1 MSWLNA
7 PQKRRR
13 LRSVLRRGHLGVAL
27 VAVTL
32 ASASMTLLG
41 VLALKVYAD
50 HNLHLIARSINY
62 TVEAAVVF
70 DDPGAATEALA
81 LIASTEAV
89 AEAQVYT
96 VGGELLAHWQR
107 PQTDLLSRVEML
119 LADGLLQQPIS
130 MPILHQGQEVGR
142 VVLRGHGANMLRFLL
157 SGLLGV
163 LVCTA
168 LSAWSALYLSR
179 RLLDGI
185 TGPLQ
190 QLAQVAHAARRERA
204 FDRRVPPAHIAEL
217 DSLGNDFNALL
228 DELESWQ
235 SHLQNENEALAHQ
248 ASHDSLT
255 NLPNRAYFEARLTR
269 TLRSLNK
276 TRDKA
281 AVLFLDSD
289 RFKGINDAYG
299 HAAGDA
305 VLVAVATRIRA
316 QLREDDVVARLGGDE
331 FAILLTPLHKIED
344 AQRIAEK
351 IIASMLE
358 AIELPGQVSVVTSL
372 SIGIAVY
379 PEHGASAQE
388 LLCAADSAMYQAK
401 RLARGGQHVAESE
414 HPANTVN
421 IRS

>member
-1 MSWLNA
+1 MSGLNA
-7 PQKRRR
+7 PQRRRR

-89 AEAQVYT
+89 AEARVYT
-96 VGGELLAHWQR
+96 ADGELLAQWQR
-107 PQTDLLSRVEML
+107 PENGLLSRVEML
-119 LADGLLQQPIS
+119 LADSLLEQPITV
-130 MPILHQGQEVGR
+130 PVLHQGREVGR

-163 LVCTA
+163 LLCTA

-179 RLLDGI
+179 RLLGGI

-235 SHLQNENEALAHQ
+235 SHLQNENETLAHQ

-331 FAILLTPLHKIED
+331 FAILLTPLHKVED

-358 AIELPGQVSVVTSL
+358 PILLPGQACVVTSL

-401 RLARGGQHVAESE
+401 RLTRGGQHVAESE
-414 HPANTVN
+414 HPAITV
-421 IRS
+421 ITRS

>member
-1 MSWLNA
+1 MTTSRTPKN
-7 PQKRRR
+7 RRR

-89 AEAQVYT
+89 AEARVYT
-96 VGGELLAHWQR
+96 ADGELLAQWQR
-107 PQTDLLSRVEML
+107 PENGLLSRVEML
-119 LADGLLQQPIS
+119 LADSLLEQPLT
-130 MPILHQGQEVGR
+130 MPILHQGREVGR

-163 LVCTA
+163 LLCTA

-179 RLLDGI
+179 RLLGGI

-235 SHLQNENEALAHQ
+235 SHLQNENETLAHQ

-331 FAILLTPLHKIED
+331 FAILLTPLHKVED

-358 AIELPGQVSVVTSL
+358 PILLPGQACVVTSL

-379 PEHGASAQE
+379 PEHGASAHE

-401 RLARGGQHVAESE
+401 RLTRGGQHVAESE
-414 HPANTVN
+414 HPAITV
-421 IRS
+421 ITRS

>member
-1 MSWLNA
+1 MTTSRTPKN
-7 PQKRRR
+7 RRR

-89 AEAQVYT
+89 AEARVYT
-96 VGGELLAHWQR
+96 ADGELLAQWQR
-107 PQTDLLSRVEML
+107 PENGLLSRVEML
-119 LADGLLQQPIS
+119 LADSLLEQPLT
-130 MPILHQGQEVGR
+130 MPILHQGREVGR

-163 LVCTA
+163 LLCTA

-179 RLLDGI
+179 RLLGGI

-235 SHLQNENEALAHQ
+235 SHLQTENETLAHQ

-331 FAILLTPLHKIED
+331 FAILLTPLHKVED

-358 AIELPGQVSVVTSL
+358 PILLPGQACVVTSL

-401 RLARGGQHVAESE
+401 RLTRGGQHVAESE
-414 HPANTVN
+414 HPAITV
-421 IRS
+421 ITRS

>member
-1 MSWLNA
+1 MSGLNA
-7 PQKRRR
+7 PQRRRR

-96 VGGELLAHWQR
+96 AEGELLAQWQR

-331 FAILLTPLHKIED
+331 FAILLTPLHTIED

>member
-1 MSWLNA
+1 MTTSRTPKN
-7 PQKRRR
+7 RRR

-96 VGGELLAHWQR
+96 AEGELLAQWQR

>member
-1 MSWLNA
+1 MSGLNA
-7 PQKRRR
+7 PQRRRR

-89 AEAQVYT
+89 AEARVYT
-96 VGGELLAHWQR
+96 ADGELLAQWQR
-107 PQTDLLSRVEML
+107 PENGLLSRVEML
-119 LADGLLQQPIS
+119 LADSLLEQPITV
-130 MPILHQGQEVGR
+130 PVLHQGREVGR

-163 LVCTA
+163 LLCTA

-179 RLLDGI
+179 RLLGGI

-235 SHLQNENEALAHQ
+235 SHLQTENETLAHQ

-331 FAILLTPLHKIED
+331 FAILLTPLHKVED

-358 AIELPGQVSVVTSL
+358 PILLPGQACVVTSL

-401 RLARGGQHVAESE
+401 RLTRGGQHVAESE
-414 HPANTVN
+414 HPAITV
-421 IRS
+421 ITRS

>member
-1 MSWLNA
+1 MTTSRTPKN
-7 PQKRRR
+7 RRR

-89 AEAQVYT
+89 AEARVYT
-96 VGGELLAHWQR
+96 ADGELLAQWQR
-107 PQTDLLSRVEML
+107 PENGLLSRVEML
-119 LADGLLQQPIS
+119 LADSLLEQPLT
-130 MPILHQGQEVGR
+130 MPILHQGREVGR

-163 LVCTA
+163 LLCTA

-179 RLLDGI
+179 RLLGGI

-235 SHLQNENEALAHQ
+235 SHLQTENETLAHQ

-255 NLPNRAYFEARLTR
+255 NLPNRAYFETRLTR

-331 FAILLTPLHKIED
+331 FAILLTPLHKVED

-358 AIELPGQVSVVTSL
+358 PILLPGQACVVTSL

-401 RLARGGQHVAESE
+401 RLTRGGQHVAESE
-414 HPANTVN
+414 HPAITV
-421 IRS
+421 ITRS

>member
-1 MSWLNA
+1 MSGLNA
-7 PQKRRR
+7 PQRRRR

-89 AEAQVYT
+89 AEARVYT
-96 VGGELLAHWQR
+96 ADGDLLAHWQR
-107 PQTDLLSRVEML
+107 PENGLLSRVEML
-119 LADGLLQQPIS
+119 LADSLLEQPITV
-130 MPILHQGQEVGR
+130 PILHQGREVGR

-163 LVCTA
+163 LLCTA

-179 RLLDGI
+179 RLLGGI

-235 SHLQNENEALAHQ
+235 SHLQNENETLAHQ

-269 TLRSLNK
+269 TLRALNK

-289 RFKGINDAYG
+289 RFKDINDSYG

-316 QLREDDVVARLGGDE
+316 QLREEDVVARLGGDE

-414 HPANTVN
+414 HPANTV
-421 IRS
+421 ITRS

>member
-1 MSWLNA
+1 MSGLNA
-7 PQKRRR
+7 PQRRRR

-96 VGGELLAHWQR
+96 AEGELLAQWQR

-179 RLLDGI
+179 RLLM
-185 TGPLQ
+185 
-190 QLAQVAHAARRERA
+190 A
-204 FDRRVPPAHIAEL
+204 
-217 DSLGNDFNALL
+217 
-228 DELESWQ
+228 
-235 SHLQNENEALAHQ
+235 
-248 ASHDSLT
+248 
-255 NLPNRAYFEARLTR
+255 
-269 TLRSLNK
+269 
-276 TRDKA
+276 
-281 AVLFLDSD
+281 
-289 RFKGINDAYG
+289 
-299 HAAGDA
+299 
-305 VLVAVATRIRA
+305 
-316 QLREDDVVARLGGDE
+316 
-331 FAILLTPLHKIED
+331 
-344 AQRIAEK
+344 
-351 IIASMLE
+351 
-358 AIELPGQVSVVTSL
+358 LPGLCSSWRKWLTLPVVNVRSIVAYRPRILPSSIVWATTSMPC
-372 SIGIAVY
+372 STSWS
-379 PEHGASAQE
+379 HGKAICKTKMRPW
-388 LLCAADSAMYQAK
+388 LI
-401 RLARGGQHVAESE
+401 R
-414 HPANTVN
+414 PAT
-421 IRS
+421 IRSPTCLTAPTLKPG

>member
-1 MSWLNA
+1 MSLFKA
-7 PQKRRR
+7 PEQRRS

-27 VAVTL
+27 VAVIL

-70 DDPGAATEALA
+70 DDQVAATEALDM
-81 LIASTEAV
+81 IASTEAV
-89 AEAQVYT
+89 AEAEVYT
-96 VGGELLAHWQR
+96 ANGELLAHWRR
-107 PQTDLLSRVEML
+107 PETGLLSKVEML
-119 LADGLLQQPIS
+119 LADSLLQQPIKV
-130 MPILHQGQEVGR
+130 PIEHQGREVG
-142 VVLRGHGANMLRFLL
+142 VVVVSGHGANMLRFLL

-163 LVCTA
+163 LLCTA

-179 RLLDGI
+179 RLLGGI

-190 QLAQVAHAARRERA
+190 QLAEVAHAARIDRA

-235 SHLQNENEALAHQ
+235 SHLQNENQSLAHQ

-255 NLPNRAYFEARLTR
+255 NLPNRAYFAARLALTLR
-269 TLRSLNK
+269 TLNK
-276 TRDKA
+276 PGDKV

-289 RFKGINDAYG
+289 RFKDINDTHG

-316 QLREDDVVARLGGDE
+316 QLRENDVVARLGGDE
-331 FAILLTPLHKIED
+331 FAISLTPLHRIED
-344 AQRIAEK
+344 AQRIADK

-358 AIELPGQVSVVTSL
+358 PIRLPDDSHVVTSL

-379 PEHGASAQE
+379 PEHGATPDT

-401 RLARGGQHVAESE
+401 RLARGGQHVAELE
-414 HPANTVN
+414 YPAAQK
-421 IRS
+421 

>member
-1 MSWLNA
+1 MSGLNA
-7 PQKRRR
+7 PQRRRR

-89 AEAQVYT
+89 AEARVYT
-96 VGGELLAHWQR
+96 ADGELLAHWQR
-107 PQTDLLSRVEML
+107 PENGLLSRVEML
-119 LADGLLQQPIS
+119 LADSLLEQPITV
-130 MPILHQGQEVGR
+130 PILHQGREVGR

-163 LVCTA
+163 LLCTA

-179 RLLDGI
+179 RLLGGI

-235 SHLQNENEALAHQ
+235 SHLQNENETLAHQ

-255 NLPNRAYFEARLTR
+255 DLPNRAYFETRLTR

-414 HPANTVN
+414 HPANTV
-421 IRS
+421 ITRS

>member
-1 MSWLNA
+1 MSGLNA
-7 PQKRRR
+7 PQRRRR

-89 AEAQVYT
+89 AEARVYT
-96 VGGELLAHWQR
+96 ADGELLAQWQR
-107 PQTDLLSRVEML
+107 PENGLLSRVEML
-119 LADGLLQQPIS
+119 LADSLLEQPITV
-130 MPILHQGQEVGR
+130 PVLHQGREVGR

-163 LVCTA
+163 LLCTA

-179 RLLDGI
+179 RLLGGI

-235 SHLQNENEALAHQ
+235 SHLQNENETLAHQ

-344 AQRIAEK
+344 AQRIADK

-358 AIELPGQVSVVTSL
+358 PILLPGQVCVVTSL

-379 PEHGASAQE
+379 PEHGTSAQE
-388 LLCAADSAMYQAK
+388 LLSAADSAMYQAK
-401 RLARGGQHVAESE
+401 RLDRGGQHVAESE
-414 HPANTVN
+414 HPANTV
-421 IRS
+421 ITRS